1 MTPVEA
7 LREAVRLIGSQSAT
21 GRLLGISQHAVWQWL
36 AREKPLPAKY
46 VLPVSRETGIPPWV
60 LNPEIY
66 PRPDAPS
73 SSDERLEGLRT

>member
-21 GRLLGISQHAVWQWL
+21 GRFLGVSQHAVWQWL

-46 VLPVSRETGIPPWV
+46 VLPVSRKTGIPPWV
-60 LNPEIY
+60 LNPDIY
-66 PRPDAPS
+66 PREAADQ
-73 SSDERLEGLRT
+73 LEELRS